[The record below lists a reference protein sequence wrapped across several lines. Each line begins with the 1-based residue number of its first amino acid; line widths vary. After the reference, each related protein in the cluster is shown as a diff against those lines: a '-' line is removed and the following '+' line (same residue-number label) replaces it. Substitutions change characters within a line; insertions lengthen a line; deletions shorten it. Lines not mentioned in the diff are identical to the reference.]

1 MPKES
6 RFDGS
11 QHQVQIITPTGDA
24 EWCSLK
30 TPKQWKNE
38 EKRNFLASVILPKD
52 LAQPII
58 DDCNGMVE
66 KVKDLMD
73 KNPKLS
79 PHDPWKELDDGRFAL
94 KFKRPAFVA
103 NDKYPATPPITT
115 YMPNGDEVDWDK
127 TDWSVG
133 NGSLISIG
141 GFIRPYYVPMLGLG
155 ISLRLEAVKIHELK
169 EYVAGSGGKSF
180 AKEFGN
186 GKPSAPK
193 TEKIAAS
200 DF

>member
-1 MPKES
+1 MNKES

-11 QHQVQIITPTGDA
+11 QHQVKVITPIGEA

-38 EKRNFLASVILPKD
+38 DKRNFLATVILPAKE
-52 LAQPII
+52 AQPII

-66 KVKDLMD
+66 KIKDIMD

-79 PHDPWKELDDGRFAL
+79 PHDPWKKLDDGRIAL
-94 KFKRPAFVA
+94 KFKRPAFLA

-115 YMPNGDEVDWDK
+115 YMPDGSTVEWDK
-127 TDWSVG
+127 TDWGVG
-133 NGSLISIG
+133 NGSQIVIG

-155 ISLRLEAVKIHELK
+155 ISLRLDAVKIHELK
-169 EYVAGSGGKSF
+169 EYVAGGGDSF
-180 AKEFGN
+180 ATDFGN
-186 GKPSAPK
+186 STTTTKDSE
-193 TEKIAAS
+193 TVTAS

>member
-1 MPKES
+1 MNKES

-11 QHQVQIITPTGDA
+11 QHQVKVITPIGEA

-38 EKRNFLASVILPKD
+38 DKRNFLATVILPAKE
-52 LAQPII
+52 AQPII

-66 KVKDLMD
+66 KIKDIMD

-79 PHDPWKELDDGRFAL
+79 PHDPWKKLDDARIAL
-94 KFKRPAFVA
+94 KFKRPAFLA

-115 YMPNGDEVDWDK
+115 YMPDGSTVEWDK
-127 TDWSVG
+127 TDWGVG
-133 NGSLISIG
+133 NGSQIVIG

-155 ISLRLEAVKIHELK
+155 ISLRLDAVKIHELK
-169 EYVAGSGGKSF
+169 EYVAGGGDSF
-180 AKEFGN
+180 ATDFGN
-186 GKPSAPK
+186 STTTTKDSE
-193 TEKIAAS
+193 TVTAS